1 MSSKTNYQFIIYNKV
16 LEINTP
22 FCSNE
27 NIFKDCVEF
36 LNNKWKNDINN
47 VREDEIN
54 MYEFLGIDFADNMK
68 NKLIGEYV
76 FHIINLEKIEN
87 LIKEY
92 GLNKSFKDNKF
103 RKNIHLDLSN
113 NYGLR
118 NLLFGIL
125 INKIYINVEKINK
138 QNYNIINI
146 SAYNDFIND

>member
-1 MSSKTNYQFIIYNKV
+1 
-16 LEINTP
+16 
-22 FCSNE
+22 
-27 NIFKDCVEF
+27 
-36 LNNKWKNDINN
+36 
-47 VREDEIN
+47 
-54 MYEFLGIDFADNMK
+54 MK

-76 FHIINLEKIEN
+76 FYIINLEKIEN

-103 RKNIHLDLSN
+103 RKNTHLDLSN

-138 QNYNIINI
+138 QNYNLINI